1 MLEVEIKEKRW
12 ALKPQSENSLVL
24 SLAKQLNISSTL
36 ANLLVQRGI
45 TSFEEAKTFFRP
57 KLTDLHDPFLMKDME
72 KAIDRIEKALA
83 SKERILVYGDYDV
96 DGTTAVALVY
106 SFFKTFYDE
115 LDYYLPDRHKE
126 GYGISFAG
134 IDYARENGF
143 SLIIALDCGI
153 KANDKVNYAK
163 ERGIDFVICDHHRP
177 GEFLPDACAVLD
189 PKREDDEYPFKELSG
204 CGIGFKL
211 IQAYAQ
217 RHQIPFEQLEVYLDL
232 VAVSTAADIVPIV
245 GENRVLVYHGL
256 QWLNKNPRPGIKAIL
271 ELAQVKRELT
281 VNDIVFIIGPRI
293 NAAGRIQDARQ
304 AVDLLISA
312 NAAQALFEGK
322 NIDEKNSERRSL
334 DLNITEQALRIIQED
349 SFFAK
354 RKSTVLFHPEWNKGV
369 IGIVASRLTEKYY
382 RPTII
387 LTESNGLA
395 TGSARSVK
403 DFDIY
408 NAIESCSDLLEQF
421 GGHMYAAGLTL
432 KLENLEKFSERFEE
446 IVSAT
451 IDEKSLTQE
460 IEIDSVLKLNEIS
473 SSFFSVLKQF
483 APFGPGN
490 MSPVFRT
497 ENVRDTGLS
506 RIVGNNHLKLNLAE
520 DETTRFGLDGIAFQ
534 MGQYYP
540 FISRRIPFDICYT
553 LEENTFNGKTNI
565 QMNVKDIRMK

>member
-1 MLEVEIKEKRW
+1 M
-12 ALKPQSENSLVL
+12 A
-24 SLAKQLNISSTL
+24 
-36 ANLLVQRGI
+36 
-45 TSFEEAKTFFRP
+45 
-57 KLTDLHDPFLMKDME
+57 
-72 KAIDRIEKALA
+72 
-83 SKERILVYGDYDV
+83 
-96 DGTTAVALVY
+96 
-106 SFFKTFYDE
+106 
-115 LDYYLPDRHKE
+115 
-126 GYGISFAG
+126 
-134 IDYARENGF
+134 
-143 SLIIALDCGI
+143 
-153 KANDKVNYAK
+153 
-163 ERGIDFVICDHHRP
+163 
-177 GEFLPDACAVLD
+177 
-189 PKREDDEYPFKELSG
+189 
-204 CGIGFKL
+204 
-211 IQAYAQ
+211 
-217 RHQIPFEQLEVYLDL
+217 EQ
-232 VAVSTAADIVPIV
+232 
-245 GENRVLVYHGL
+245 
-256 QWLNKNPRPGIKAIL
+256 NPRPGIKAIL

-334 DLNITEQALRIIQED
+334 DLNITEQALQIIQED
-349 SFFAK
+349 SLFAK
-354 RKSTVLFHPEWNKGV
+354 RKSTVLFHPEWHKGV

-446 IVSAT
+446 IVAAT
-451 IDEKSLTQE
+451 IDEKSLIQE
-460 IEIDSVLKLNEIS
+460 IEIDSVLKLTEIS
-473 SSFFSVLKQF
+473 TSFFSVLKQF

-490 MSPVFRT
+490 MSPVFKT